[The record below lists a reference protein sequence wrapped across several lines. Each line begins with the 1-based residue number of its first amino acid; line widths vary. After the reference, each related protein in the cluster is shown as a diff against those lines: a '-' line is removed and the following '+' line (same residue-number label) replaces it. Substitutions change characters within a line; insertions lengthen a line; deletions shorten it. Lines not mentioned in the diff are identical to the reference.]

1 MLNIFFLL
9 FLTKDKLLVNIVV
22 FYKVGFNGYKLG
34 WATCWEN
41 NNKKLLKIGIFEHS
55 LMISSFT
62 E

>member
-9 FLTKDKLLVNIVV
+9 FLIKDKLFVNIVV

-34 WATCWEN
+34 WVICWEN
-41 NNKKLLKIGIFEHS
+41 NNKKLLKIGIFEYS
-55 LMISSFT
+55 LMISLFI